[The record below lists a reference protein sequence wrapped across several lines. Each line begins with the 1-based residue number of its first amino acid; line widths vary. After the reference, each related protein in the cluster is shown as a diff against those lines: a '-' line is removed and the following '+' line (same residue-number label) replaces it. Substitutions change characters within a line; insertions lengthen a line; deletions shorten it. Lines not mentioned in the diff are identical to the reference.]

1 MFRLPHTRMKNSI
14 RRLHAEQL
22 EERRLLSSDSGAFFG
37 FGSLTASIAPDDT
50 RIGFRKSELHSAFDA
65 KFGANQW
72 QPAIERA
79 IQTWVRE
86 AELNI
91 GWVADS
97 GTAAGVYGPSQGDAR
112 FGDIRIFGYS
122 LGDEV
127 WAEAVSE
134 NARGA
139 GTWAGDIIFNVDADW
154 QSLRDL
160 EMVTIHELG
169 HVLGL
174 KHSEDPNSPMFS
186 HGPSAKLTP
195 TAEDIVNLH
204 ALHGPRAA
212 DPTEGDKGNDSP
224 DEAYRIRG
232 NEEDEDTTNDDFN
245 GSQIWLQFG
254 DLLNASDVDVFEIHV
269 DDAYSGPLAVSVRT
283 KGLSLAKV
291 QFELVD
297 GDENVLATSS
307 FTSAFG
313 GQAMVQVD
321 QVVAG
326 QKYYVRVSKAGTD
339 FWAQGDYALAV
350 GTPRSLT
357 DEQVELAYWG
367 DIVHRWYFD
376 SRGAKRG
383 FSYHLQAS
391 GNDGYSDD
399 DGNTDDVH
407 TQAGDLTLALTSN
420 TRTVYMAVGT
430 VSDQVDVDYYKL
442 RTPKSVAP
450 GTKLLINLE
459 SLELNGL
466 VPRISV
472 FDDKNRSL
480 DMEFLSVGYGAT
492 QLLIHNVRADS
503 QLLVRVDSTGL
514 SAAHRAGNYTLN
526 LELSAGLKSNEIFAS
541 GKVVGNAIPI
551 EQTLYL
557 AIPQV
562 ITFSLESATVSSG
575 APNAIT
581 QANFQLFN
589 SQQQLIHNI
598 VAPLGTMR
606 SLPGVFLD
614 AGEYYLQ
621 ISAVTN
627 GPSLPVTDLK
637 LTGTRPTDPIGVLI
651 ADVDSEPIYE
661 CDTGGDFCFPDGA
674 QSPIPSHVG
683 PGPVG
688 QLPRPLPAPVPP
700 PPDDFFWVN
709 DLIFSTNPSDVN
721 DTNNDGMISPLD
733 VLLVINFL
741 NANASGSY
749 PTQFS
754 GYIDTNADKIISPID
769 ALSVINVLN
778 S

>member
-1 MFRLPHTRMKNSI
+1 MFRLPHI
-14 RRLHAEQL
+14 RKRGAFRQLHAEQL
-22 EERRLLSSDSGAFFG
+22 EERRLLSSDSGAFLG
-37 FGSLTASIAPDDT
+37 FGSLTASIAPDNT
-50 RIGFRKSELHSAFDA
+50 RIGFRKSELYSAFDA
-65 KFGANQW
+65 RFGANQW

-86 AELNI
+86 AEVNI

-122 LGDEV
+122 LGDEI

-139 GTWAGDIIFNVDADW
+139 GTWAGDIIFNVDANW
-154 QSLRDL
+154 QSLQDL

-186 HGPSAKLTP
+186 HGPSSHRAP

-204 ALHGPRAA
+204 ALHGPRTA
-212 DPTEGDKGNDSP
+212 DPTEGDKGNDSL
-224 DEAYRIRG
+224 DEAHRIRG
-232 NEEDEDTTNDDFN
+232 NEEDEDSSNDDFN

-254 DLLNASDVDVFEIHV
+254 DLLNANDLDVFEIHI
-269 DDAYSGPLAVSVRT
+269 DDAYSGPLAISVRT
-283 KGLSLAKV
+283 AGLSLAKV
-291 QFELVD
+291 QFDLVD
-297 GDENVLATSS
+297 RDEDVLASGLI
-307 FTSAFG
+307 TSAFG

-326 QKYYVRVSKAGTD
+326 EKYFVRVSKAGND
-339 FWAQGDYALAV
+339 FWAQGDYAVAV
-350 GTPRSLT
+350 GTPSNLAT
-357 DEQVELAYWG
+357 EQAELAYWG

-383 FSYHLQAS
+383 FSYHLRTG

-399 DGNTDDVH
+399 DRNMDDVH
-407 TQAGDLTLALTSN
+407 TQASDLALALTSN

-430 VSDQVDVDYYKL
+430 VTDQADVDYYKL
-442 RTPKSVAP
+442 RTPKSIAP

-459 SLELNGL
+459 SLQLNGL

-472 FDDKNRSL
+472 FDENNQPR
-480 DMEFLSVGYGAT
+480 DMEFLSVGFGAT
-492 QLLIHNVRADS
+492 QLLIHNMQADTR
-503 QLLVRVDSTGL
+503 LLVRVDSTGF
-514 SAAHRAGNYTLN
+514 ATAHRAGNYTLN
-526 LELSAGLKSNEIFAS
+526 LELSTGLKSNEIFTS
-541 GKVVGNAIPI
+541 GQTVANAIPI
-551 EQTLYL
+551 EKTLYL

-562 ITFSLESATVSSG
+562 ITFSLESITASN
-575 APNAIT
+575 ADPNAIT
-581 QANFQLFN
+581 QATFQLFD

-621 ISAVTN
+621 VSAVTD
-627 GPSLPVTDLK
+627 GSSLPATNLR
-637 LTGTRPTDPIGVLI
+637 LSGTRPTDPIGVLI

-661 CDTGGDFCFPDGA
+661 CETGGDFCFPDGA

-700 PPDDFFWVN
+700 PPDDFFWGN
-709 DLIFSTNPSDVN
+709 DLIFSTNPSNVN

-733 VLLVINFL
+733 ALLVINFL

-749 PTQFS
+749 PSQFS